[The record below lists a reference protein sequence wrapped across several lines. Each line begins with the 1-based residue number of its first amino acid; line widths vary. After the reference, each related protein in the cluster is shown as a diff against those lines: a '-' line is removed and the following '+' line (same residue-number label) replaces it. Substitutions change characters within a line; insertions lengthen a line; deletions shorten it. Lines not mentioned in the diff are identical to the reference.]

1 MNIEN
6 LSQAEL
12 WDLHAKICAKL
23 GFHILEGVAVEDVKK
38 GLEERLDDGELF
50 TMPSDEEIRQ
60 ALRQYAKRY
69 QSYFSEMVY
78 DIGAALVKETPVLSA
93 EGV

>member
-23 GFHILEGVAVEDVKK
+23 GFHIFEGVAVEDVKE
-38 GLEERLDDGELF
+38 GLEWRLDDGESF
-50 TMPSDEEIRQ
+50 TMPSDDEIKQ
-60 ALRQYAKRY
+60 ALFHFAKGY
-69 QSYFSEMVY
+69 QSGFSDMVY
-78 DIGAALVKETPVLSA
+78 DIGLSLVKRPIVLA